1 MKNNF
6 SIIGCYVY
14 AYLRCD
20 GAPYYIGNRNKNLT
34 ALVPHGE

>member
-6 SIIGCYVY
+6 SIIGC
-14 AYLRCD
+14 LKCND
-20 GAPYYIGNRNKNLT
+20 TPYYIGERNKNLT